1 MEAILKS
8 RGIRLLSGSID
19 ESPEVYK
26 DIGNVIASQ
35 TDLIDTLAEF
45 DPKIVK
51 MAPEEGSRPRWV
63 KKKEAKEAAKAAKE
77 ASEAAG
83 KAEQKTDVTAEKA
96 PEEQS
101 DVVYEVV
108 GIHFHVVKDCNDECI
123 G

>member
-1 MEAILKS
+1 
-8 RGIRLLSGSID
+8 
-19 ESPEVYK
+19 
-26 DIGNVIASQ
+26 
-35 TDLIDTLAEF
+35 
-45 DPKIVK
+45 

-63 KKKEAKEAAKAAKE
+63 KKREAKEAAKAAKE
-77 ASEAAG
+77 ASDAAG
-83 KAEQKTDVTAEKA
+83 KADQKKANVTAEKA

>member
-1 MEAILKS
+1 M
-8 RGIRLLSGSID
+8 
-19 ESPEVYK
+19 
-26 DIGNVIASQ
+26 
-35 TDLIDTLAEF
+35 
-45 DPKIVK
+45 
-51 MAPEEGSRPRWV
+51 

-77 ASEAAG
+77 ASEAVG
-83 KAEQKTDVTAEKA
+83 KVDQKTADVTAEKA

>member
-1 MEAILKS
+1 MT
-8 RGIRLLSGSID
+8 
-19 ESPEVYK
+19 SPLVYK

-35 TDLIDTLAEF
+35 GDLIDTLAEF

-63 KKKEAKEAAKAAKE
+63 KKKEAKAAEKAAKE
-77 ASEAAG
+77 ALEAG
-83 KAEQKTDVTAEKA
+83 KADKKNEVVTAEKVTDEA
-96 PEEQS
+96 PDPSAETAS
-101 DVVYEVV
+101 DAEPEVVYEVV

>member
-1 MEAILKS
+1 MSQSHEGF
-8 RGIRLLSGSID
+8 RGSIV
-19 ESPEVYK
+19 ELL
-26 DIGNVIASQ
+26 G
-35 TDLIDTLAEF
+35 
-45 DPKIVK
+45 
-51 MAPEEGSRPRWV
+51 
-63 KKKEAKEAAKAAKE
+63 
-77 ASEAAG
+77 SEAAG